1 MSPDHWSKL
10 TWDTVSAGG
19 YDLFGPIG
27 YLDRIRDRACKQRVI
42 VTQSDLGSNVY
53 NVYGRESGEYTYV
66 SDAHNTTSWLDH
78 VLCSHDMNT
87 KLSSLRILNKFPSSD
102 HLPMSIYLHFDHPI
116 EELVTNSCSRDK
128 VTINWSKASD
138 CDILY
143 YRNLTYNYLHKLNIQ
158 SAMKCTDINCKSFDH
173 YEKIDTLYSQICN
186 VLRQSSIESVPSSK
200 IHDRRHY
207 IVPGFNEFAKSCIVL
222 LVMRI

>member
-1 MSPDHWSKL
+1 MCRTL
-10 TWDTVSAGG
+10 N
-19 YDLFGPIG
+19 LI
-27 YLDRIRDRACKQRVI
+27 I
-42 VTQSDLGSNVY
+42 SDY

-102 HLPMSIYLHFDHPI
+102 HLPMSIFLHFDHPI
-116 EELVTNSCSRDK
+116 EELVTNPCSIDEITFK
-128 VTINWSKASD
+128 WSKASD

-173 YEKIDTLYSQICN
+173 YEQIDTLYSQICN

-200 IHDRRHY
+200 IHDSRDYR
-207 IVPGFNEFAKSCIVL
+207 L
-222 LVMRI
+222 

>member
-1 MSPDHWSKL
+1 M
-10 TWDTVSAGG
+10 
-19 YDLFGPIG
+19 
-27 YLDRIRDRACKQRVI
+27 
-42 VTQSDLGSNVY
+42 
-53 NVYGRESGEYTYV
+53 

-102 HLPMSIYLHFDHPI
+102 HLPMSIFLHFDHPI
-116 EELVTNSCSRDK
+116 EELVTNPCSIDEITFK
-128 VTINWSKASD
+128 WSKASD

-173 YEKIDTLYSQICN
+173 YEQIDTLYSQICN

-200 IHDRRHY
+200 IHDSRDYR
-207 IVPGFNEFAKSCIVL
+207 L
-222 LVMRI
+222 